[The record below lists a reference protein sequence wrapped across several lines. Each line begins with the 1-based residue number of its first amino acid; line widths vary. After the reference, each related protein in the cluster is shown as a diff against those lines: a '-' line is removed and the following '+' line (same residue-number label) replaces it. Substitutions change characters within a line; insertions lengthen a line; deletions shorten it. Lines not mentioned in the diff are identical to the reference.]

1 MAISSDWSFHSVEN
15 KTKAISAKTIPNP
28 CFKLN
33 SCLRKIMQNIKV
45 IMGYIEVT
53 KTTGMVGPLRNAKIK
68 KYRQFH

>member
-1 MAISSDWSFHSVEN
+1 
-15 KTKAISAKTIPNP
+15 
-28 CFKLN
+28 
-33 SCLRKIMQNIKV
+33 MQNIKV